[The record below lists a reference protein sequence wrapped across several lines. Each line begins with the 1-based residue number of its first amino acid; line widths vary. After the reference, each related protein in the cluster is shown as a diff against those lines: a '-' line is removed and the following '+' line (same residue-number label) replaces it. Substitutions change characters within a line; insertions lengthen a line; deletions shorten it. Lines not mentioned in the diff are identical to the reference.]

1 MLVTREGGIEAR
13 GRAVNGGSVYLS
25 DQKVP
30 IPVSRVRV
38 RLEGEEVRLTSYE
51 RSQEPRH

>member
-1 MLVTREGGIEAR
+1 MLVTCEGGIEAN